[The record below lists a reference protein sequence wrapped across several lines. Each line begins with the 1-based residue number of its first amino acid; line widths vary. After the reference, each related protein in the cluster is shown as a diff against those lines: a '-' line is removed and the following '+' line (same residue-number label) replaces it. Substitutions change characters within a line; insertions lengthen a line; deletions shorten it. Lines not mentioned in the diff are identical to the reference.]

1 MEQIIVALQK
11 YIPSLVESSFQRQ
24 TPSSTVMS
32 LSPIEKL
39 RHQCLQRG
47 AHGIKGLA
55 RQFRIMDDSGDKK
68 LDREEFTKGLQD
80 FKVFLSPA
88 EVDALFKE
96 LDRDGNGTISFNE
109 FLQALR
115 VRGEGGVH
123 SRGRPNLV
131 GTAQALL
138 NIARRKTRALQA
150 GPRCRRHVWSASR
163 RRSTRWTS
171 RRRGSSRSTD
181 LKGVYNARQH
191 PKYQNGE
198 LTEDQ
203 VFLLFLKNFDSPN
216 DPDGKV
222 TIEEFVNY
230 YAGVS
235 ASIDTDA
242 YFDLMMRN
250 AWKI

>member
-1 MEQIIVALQK
+1 M
-11 YIPSLVESSFQRQ
+11 
-24 TPSSTVMS
+24 
-32 LSPIEKL
+32 
-39 RHQCLQRG
+39 
-47 AHGIKGLA
+47 
-55 RQFRIMDDSGDKK
+55 
-68 LDREEFTKGLQD
+68 EEFKKGLQD
-80 FKVFLSPA
+80 FKVFLSPP

-96 LDRDGNGTISFNE
+96 LDKDANGTISFNE
-109 FLQALR
+109 FLVALR
-115 VRGEGGVH
+115 PPMSAARLE
-123 SRGRPNLV
+123 RI
-131 GTAQALL
+131 TQAFHKMDKSGDG
-138 NIARRKTRALQA
+138 IITVQ
-150 GPRCRRHVWSASR
+150 
-163 RRSTRWTS
+163 
-171 RRRGSSRSTD
+171 D

-203 VFLLFLKNFDSPN
+203 VFELFLKNFDSPN

-230 YAGVS
+230 YSGVS

>member
-1 MEQIIVALQK
+1 MAPALK
-11 YIPSLVESSFQRQ
+11 RLVESSFQRQ
-24 TPSSTVMS
+24 TPSSAVMS

-115 VRGEGGVH
+115 PPMSAARLE
-123 SRGRPNLV
+123 RI
-131 GTAQALL
+131 TQAFHKMDKSGDG
-138 NIARRKTRALQA
+138 IITI
-150 GPRCRRHVWSASR
+150 H
-163 RRSTRWTS
+163 
-171 RRRGSSRSTD
+171 D

>member
-1 MEQIIVALQK
+1 
-11 YIPSLVESSFQRQ
+11 
-24 TPSSTVMS
+24 MS
-32 LSPIEKL
+32 MTPIEKL

-47 AHGIKGLA
+47 AHGIKGFA

-68 LDREEFTKGLQD
+68 IDMEEFKKGLQD
-80 FKVFLSPA
+80 FKVFLSPS

-109 FLQALR
+109 FLVALR
-115 VRGEGGVH
+115 PPMSAARLERITQAFHKMDKSGDGVIT
-123 SRGRPNLV
+123 V
-131 GTAQALL
+131 Q
-138 NIARRKTRALQA
+138 
-150 GPRCRRHVWSASR
+150 
-163 RRSTRWTS
+163 
-171 RRRGSSRSTD
+171 D